1 MTRHNSLQARFA
13 IMSAYEPIAQA
24 LKTDQITFQE
34 SQAAYRE
41 WLARSSWPA
50 SSSITQTTQKV
61 RALLERSASTP
72 ISRRPL
78 VTSQERFSM
87 DKITRLVDSP
97 SPFASLETWE
107 RHLQDLKAMPDN
119 VRDKETMILLAE
131 QMIERKRLEAE

>member
-1 MTRHNSLQARFA
+1 
-13 IMSAYEPIAQA
+13 
-24 LKTDQITFQE
+24 
-34 SQAAYRE
+34 
-41 WLARSSWPA
+41 
-50 SSSITQTTQKV
+50 
-61 RALLERSASTP
+61 
-72 ISRRPL
+72 
-78 VTSQERFSM
+78 M